1 VRTLK
6 SIGFY
11 SRHVGPG
18 AASTGGRRSIGM
30 AGAAQHVERFSD
42 RFTKPAAELRRRVR
56 GDACTFLV
64 EPAQSRR
71 ASGSRAAAAH
81 RAFGGV

>member
-1 VRTLK
+1 MWALGRPVQA
-6 SIGFY
+6 G
-11 SRHVGPG
+11 VGQS
-18 AASTGGRRSIGM
+18 AWL
-30 AGAAQHVERFSD
+30 AQHVERFSD
-42 RFTKPAAELRRRVR
+42 RFTKPAAGLRRRVR